1 MKTKHTQSEWILNT
15 QIDMEL
21 YKVVDLL
28 VFTYENND
36 KSKPFAICRIH
47 GESTE
52 EGQANAKLVAAA
64 PQLLQA
70 CLMLIHQAEISN
82 YHSSN
87 GLHAL
92 LDNLA
97 IREMRLAIK
106 KATE

>member
-52 EGQANAKLVAAA
+52 EGQANAKIIAAA
-64 PQLLQA
+64 PD
-70 CLMLIHQAEISN
+70 MLEALIQVRN
-82 YHSSN
+82 YFGENDKTTSEHYMFSI
-87 GLHAL
+87 A
-92 LDNLA
+92 DK
-97 IREMRLAIK
+97 AIK